1 MPEAA
6 RVRGYEAR
14 PRGPLSLPFS
24 GSSLETPFTREIRL
38 CNCNRDRN
46 QVTVS
51 GLRTKSFR
59 CGITR
64 FIEPSCP
71 ALCRASRLGGHGCA
85 IAIRMAGTSPAMT
98 RAGNRAASPQLVG
111 WAERSKAHA
120 LNWMS
125 RNDGR
130 GHGAMRLCPP
140 YACLYE
146 NAGQNFRHHIPLV
159 PAQAGTQRKFRRSSG
174 FPLAR
179 E

>member
-1 MPEAA
+1 MSWSRVCGRGSGLKALSPLASRRSTAALTEVISLGSTPGRASWNYRVQTGGPSPAPVQRAPRGPVLMPAGSMPEAA

-38 CNCNRDRN
+38 CNWNGDRN

-59 CGITR
+59 CGNTR

-85 IAIRMAGTSPAMT
+85 KSP
-98 RAGNRAASPQLVG
+98 RAQLDEPQ
-111 WAERSKAHA
+111 
-120 LNWMS
+120 
-125 RNDGR
+125 
-130 GHGAMRLCPP
+130 
-140 YACLYE
+140 
-146 NAGQNFRHHIPLV
+146 
-159 PAQAGTQRKFRRSSG
+159 
-174 FPLAR
+174 
-179 E
+179 